1 MSSTTSNNKRIAKN
15 TLLLYFR
22 MILTMLVT
30 LYTSRVVLNTLGVE
44 DFGIFNVVGGIVVMF
59 SFLNSAMSSATQRFL
74 SFELGQNNKEQFTKV
89 FSMSI
94 TIHALIALIIFVLAE
109 TIGLWFLNTHLV
121 IPADRLVAAN
131 WVYQCS
137 VLSFMVTIL
146 SVPYNA
152 SIIAYERMGA
162 FAYIS
167 ILEVSLKLLAVFIL
181 QWIMVDKLKLYA
193 VLLLVV
199 ALIIRL
205 VYGFYCK
212 LKLEGCSYSWVNDK
226 KLFRKMTSYS
236 GWMLFGTCSNM
247 FSTQG
252 VNILLNV
259 FFGPIVNTARAIAVQ
274 IQSAVQ
280 LFISNLMMAVQPQ
293 IIKSYACKNYR
304 YSYSLVNQSS
314 KFGFFLIFVI
324 SLPIILETEFIINLW
339 LGQTPGYTIIFTR
352 LVLIDLNISLLFS
365 SLASIAQATGNIKKY
380 QQMITLTFIMVF
392 VCTYIAFS
400 FGLAPWVT
408 FIISIAFSLVGLL
421 MRVYVVS
428 KLSSFSPKVYFKKVI
443 AVCIVF
449 SILTPIFPV
458 LFWSYSSTSLLEL
471 LLLYILTIISSVIV
485 FLFVVSTK
493 NERVLVK
500 KIILKLYDRNR
511 QNNY

>member
-44 DFGIFNVVGGIVVMF
+44 DFGIFNVVGGIGVMF
-59 SFLNSAMSSATQRFL
+59 SVLNSAMSSATQRFL

-167 ILEVSLKLLAVFIL
+167 ILEVSLKLLVVFML

-212 LKLEGCSYSWVNDK
+212 LKLEGCNYIWIKDKQLFKTLASYA
-226 KLFRKMTSYS
+226 
-236 GWMLFGTCSNM
+236 GWNLWGNLAAVGMD
-247 FSTQG
+247 QG
-252 VNILLNV
+252 VNVLLNI
-259 FFGPIVNTARAIAVQ
+259 FFGPIVNAARGIAYQ
-274 IQSAVQ
+274 AGSAVR
-280 LFISNLMMAVQPQ
+280 LFVSNFQMAVNPQ
-293 IIKSYACKNYR
+293 IVKRFASKELQAKPAVR
-304 YSYSLVNQSS
+304 YTST
-314 KFGFFLIFVI
+314 K
-324 SLPIILETEFIINLW
+324 P
-339 LGQTPGYTIIFTR
+339 P
-352 LVLIDLNISLLFS
+352 
-365 SLASIAQATGNIKKY
+365 
-380 QQMITLTFIMVF
+380 
-392 VCTYIAFS
+392 
-400 FGLAPWVT
+400 
-408 FIISIAFSLVGLL
+408 
-421 MRVYVVS
+421 
-428 KLSSFSPKVYFKKVI
+428 
-443 AVCIVF
+443 
-449 SILTPIFPV
+449 
-458 LFWSYSSTSLLEL
+458 YSS
-471 LLLYILTIISSVIV
+471 
-485 FLFVVSTK
+485 VSM
-493 NERVLVK
+493 
-500 KIILKLYDRNR
+500 
-511 QNNY
+511 